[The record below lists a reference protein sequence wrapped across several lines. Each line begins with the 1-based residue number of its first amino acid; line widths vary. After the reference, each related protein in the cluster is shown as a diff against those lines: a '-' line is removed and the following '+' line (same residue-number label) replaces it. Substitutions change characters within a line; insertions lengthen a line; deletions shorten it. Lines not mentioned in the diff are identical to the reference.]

1 MIWPKINSVKERLN
15 ICKQYAKFYLC
26 LTYSVAD
33 CESWGCQ
40 HEGQKLPSKYFKWII
55 FTSLHVC

>member
-1 MIWPKINSVKERLN
+1 MSWPKINSVKERLN

-26 LTYSVAD
+26 LTDSVAD

-40 HEGQKLPSKYFKWII
+40 HEGQKRPSNI
-55 FTSLHVC
+55 LNG